1 MFIHGA
7 ETLSS
12 LKSNKGT
19 SPKICEGYKLPIL
32 NDNWRQFY
40 SSFIPNFDCDS
51 QVKPTP
57 VKNPQLVV
65 CSLPA
70 LQLLDLGPEE
80 AERKELAEYFAGNR
94 LLPGSEP
101 AAHCYCGHQFGSFA
115 GQLGDGAT
123 M

>member
-1 MFIHGA
+1 M
-7 ETLSS
+7 
-12 LKSNKGT
+12 
-19 SPKICEGYKLPIL
+19 
-32 NDNWRQFY
+32 
-40 SSFIPNFDCDS
+40 
-51 QVKPTP
+51 
-57 VKNPQLVV
+57 KNPQLVA

-70 LQLLDLGPEE
+70 LQLLDLGPTEV
-80 AERKELAEYFAGNR
+80 ERKEFAEYFAGNR